1 MLKDSIK
8 FILKNSI
15 IFALVSLGFSMIGA
29 LFPENEFTLVI
40 GNPLV
45 VSSVTYEHVLGHI
58 FWGAIIGLGTLSIRY
73 IILGGSFAIF
83 LDADHLLQFLDIE
96 LVSRMSHSIPFAV
109 IVSIVFFVVL
119 RGKDIRI
126 CAVAFGAVLSHIA
139 FDIFLADVAFN
150 SDTEFP
156 LFSPFTFET
165 VSFQG
170 LDWVGM
176 QIIGVTV
183 VAVASYFYKRKEIRL
198 KKQSYE
204 NLRIRFDSLN

>member
-15 IFALVSLGFSMIGA
+15 IFALVSLGFSIIGA
-29 LFPENEFTLVI
+29 LFPESEFTFVI

-45 VSSVTYEHVLGHI
+45 VSGVTYEHVLGHI
-58 FWGAIIGLGTLSIRY
+58 FWGAVIGLGTLSIRY

-109 IVSIVFFVVL
+109 IVSIVFFVIL

-150 SDTEFP
+150 SDTKFP

-176 QIIGVTV
+176 QIIGVTL
-183 VAVASYFYKRKEIRL
+183 VAVVSYFYKRKEIRL
-198 KKQSYE
+198 KN
-204 NLRIRFDSLN
+204 NLTKT

>member
-15 IFALVSLGFSMIGA
+15 IFALVSLGFSIIGA
-29 LFPENEFTLVI
+29 LFPESEFTFVI

-45 VSSVTYEHVLGHI
+45 VGSVTYEHVLGHI
-58 FWGAIIGLGTLSIRY
+58 FWGAVIGLGTLSIRY

-109 IVSIVFFVVL
+109 IVSIVFFVIL

-139 FDIFLADVAFN
+139 FDIFLADVALN

-170 LDWVGM
+170 LDWLGI

-183 VAVASYFYKRKEIRL
+183 VAAVSYFYKRKEIRL
-198 KKQSYE
+198 KN
-204 NLRIRFDSLN
+204 NLTKT

>member
-29 LFPENEFTLVI
+29 LFPESEFTFVI

-58 FWGAIIGLGTLSIRY
+58 FWGAIIGLGTLSVRY

-119 RGKDIRI
+119 RRKDIRI

-139 FDIFLADVAFN
+139 FDIFLADVALN

-170 LDWVGM
+170 LDWLGI

-183 VAVASYFYKRKEIRL
+183 VIVASYFYKRKEIRL
-198 KKQSYE
+198 KN
-204 NLRIRFDSLN
+204 NLTKT

>member
-1 MLKDSIK
+1 LKDIIK

-15 IFALVSLGFSMIGA
+15 IFAIVSFTFSMIGA
-29 LFPENEFTLVI
+29 FFPESEFTFVI

-58 FWGAIIGLGTLSIRY
+58 FWGAVIGLGTLSIRY

-83 LDADHLLQFLDIE
+83 LDSDHLLQFLDIE

-109 IVSIVFFVVL
+109 IVSIVFFVIL

-139 FDIFLADVAFN
+139 FDVFLADVLLN
-150 SDTEFP
+150 SATGFP

-165 VSFQG
+165 VSLQG
-170 LDWVGM
+170 LDWLGI
-176 QIIGVTV
+176 QIIGVSI
-183 VAVASYFYKRKEIRL
+183 VAITSYFFKRKEINV
-198 KKQSYE
+198 K
-204 NLRIRFDSLN
+204 NSLTKT

>member
-1 MLKDSIK
+1 MKDVLK

-15 IFALVSLGFSMIGA
+15 IFALVSFGFSMIGA
-29 LFPENEFTLVI
+29 FFPESEFTIVI

-45 VSSVTYEHVLGHI
+45 VSSVTYEHVLGHV

-73 IILGGSFAIF
+73 IIIGGSFAIF
-83 LDADHLLQFLDIE
+83 LDSDHLLQFLDIE

-109 IVSIVFFVVL
+109 IATIVFFVIT

-126 CAVAFGAVLSHIA
+126 CVVAFGAVLSHIA
-139 FDIFLADVAFN
+139 FDIFLVDVTAG

-165 VSFQG
+165 VSLQG
-170 LDWVGM
+170 LDWLGI
-176 QIIGVTV
+176 QIAGVSL
-183 VAVASYFYKRKEIRL
+183 VAITSYFFKRKEMKL
-198 KKQSYE
+198 KN
-204 NLRIRFDSLN
+204 NLTKT

>member
-1 MLKDSIK
+1 LKDHIK

-15 IFALVSLGFSMIGA
+15 IFAIVSFSFSMIGA
-29 LFPENEFTLVI
+29 FFPESEFTFVI

-58 FWGAIIGLGTLSIRY
+58 FWGAVIGLGTLSIRY

-83 LDADHLLQFLDIE
+83 LDSDHLLQFLDIE

-109 IVSIVFFVVL
+109 IVSVVFFVIL

-139 FDIFLADVAFN
+139 FDVFLADVLLN
-150 SDTEFP
+150 SATGFP

-165 VSFQG
+165 VSLQG
-170 LDWVGM
+170 LDWLGI
-176 QIIGVTV
+176 QIIGVSI
-183 VAVASYFYKRKEIRL
+183 VAITSYFFKRKEINV
-198 KKQSYE
+198 K
-204 NLRIRFDSLN
+204 NSLTKT

>member
-29 LFPENEFTLVI
+29 LFPESEFTLVI

-45 VSSVTYEHVLGHI
+45 VSSITYDHVLGHI

-119 RGKDIRI
+119 RRKDIRI

-170 LDWVGM
+170 LDWLGI

-183 VAVASYFYKRKEIRL
+183 VAVTSYFYKRKEIRL
-198 KKQSYE
+198 KN
-204 NLRIRFDSLN
+204 NLTKT

>member
-29 LFPENEFTLVI
+29 LFPESEFTFVI

-45 VSSVTYEHVLGHI
+45 VSGVTYEHVLGHI
-58 FWGAIIGLGTLSIRY
+58 FWGAVIGLGTLSIRY
-73 IILGGSFAIF
+73 IILGGSFAVF

-109 IVSIVFFVVL
+109 IVSIVFFVIL

-150 SDTEFP
+150 SDTKFP

-170 LDWVGM
+170 LDWLGI

-183 VAVASYFYKRKEIRL
+183 VAAVSYFYKRKEIRL
-198 KKQSYE
+198 KN
-204 NLRIRFDSLN
+204 NLTKT

>member
-1 MLKDSIK
+1 MKDSVK
-8 FILKNSI
+8 FLLKNSI
-15 IFALVSLGFSMIGA
+15 IFALVSFAFSMIGA
-29 LFPENEFTLVI
+29 LFPESEFTVVI

-45 VSSVTYEHVLGHI
+45 VSNVTYEHVLGHV

-83 LDADHLLQFLDIE
+83 LDSDHLLQFLDIE

-109 IVSIVFFVVL
+109 IVSIVFFVIL

-139 FDIFLADVAFN
+139 FDIFLADVALN
-150 SDTEFP
+150 SGTEFP

-165 VSFQG
+165 VSLQG
-170 LDWVGM
+170 LDWLGI
-176 QIIGVTV
+176 QIIGVLI
-183 VAVASYFYKRKEIRL
+183 VAVTSYLFKRKQVGL
-198 KKQSYE
+198 E
-204 NLRIRFDSLN
+204 NSLTKT

>member
-1 MLKDSIK
+1 MKDHIK
-8 FILKNSI
+8 FILKNTI
-15 IFALVSLGFSMIGA
+15 VFAIVSFAFSMIGA
-29 LFPENEFTLVI
+29 FFPESEFTFVI

-58 FWGAIIGLGTLSIRY
+58 FWGAVIGLGTLSIRY

-83 LDADHLLQFLDIE
+83 LDSDHLLQFLDIE

-109 IVSIVFFVVL
+109 IVSIVFFVIL

-139 FDIFLADVAFN
+139 FDVFLADVLLN
-150 SDTEFP
+150 SDTRFP

-165 VSFQG
+165 VTFQG
-170 LDWVGM
+170 LDWLGI
-176 QIIGVTV
+176 QIIGVSI
-183 VAVASYFYKRKEIRL
+183 VAIVSYFYKRKEIKL
-198 KKQSYE
+198 KN
-204 NLRIRFDSLN
+204 NLTKT

>member
-1 MLKDSIK
+1 MKDSIK

-15 IFALVSLGFSMIGA
+15 VFALVSFTFSMIGA
-29 LFPENEFTLVI
+29 FFPESEFTFVI

-45 VSSVTYEHVLGHI
+45 VSSVTYEHVLGHV

-83 LDADHLLQFLDIE
+83 LDSDHLLQFLDIE

-109 IVSIVFFVVL
+109 IVSIVFFVIL

-139 FDIFLADVAFN
+139 FDVFLADVALN
-150 SDTEFP
+150 SGTEFP

-165 VSFQG
+165 VSLQG
-170 LDWVGM
+170 LDWLGI
-176 QIIGVTV
+176 QIIGVLI
-183 VAVASYFYKRKEIRL
+183 VAVTSYLFKRKQVGL
-198 KKQSYE
+198 E
-204 NLRIRFDSLN
+204 NSLTKT

>member
-1 MLKDSIK
+1 MKDHIK

-15 IFALVSLGFSMIGA
+15 IFAIVSFAFSMIGA
-29 LFPENEFTLVI
+29 FFPESEFTFVI

-58 FWGAIIGLGTLSIRY
+58 FWGAVIGLGTLSIRY

-83 LDADHLLQFLDIE
+83 LDSDHLLQFLDIE

-109 IVSIVFFVVL
+109 IVSIVFFVIL

-139 FDIFLADVAFN
+139 FDVFLADVLLN
-150 SDTEFP
+150 SATGFP

-165 VSFQG
+165 VSLQG
-170 LDWVGM
+170 LDWLGI
-176 QIIGVTV
+176 QIIGVSI
-183 VAVASYFYKRKEIRL
+183 VAITSYFFKRKEI
-198 KKQSYE
+198 KVK
-204 NLRIRFDSLN
+204 NSLTKT